1 MKTVFLIQCVLME
14 VKLDNEILDDLLY
27 ISRLNVDEKQK
38 PALMEEIK
46 KSVSGLDVLRKYVD
60 ESELQRHGISEA
72 ALRGN
77 EIVKQLDTQ
86 DLKKKLRRIFGRL
99 FSSAESFGI
108 RTHYEC
114 NYQNEF
120 TRIACGT

>member
-27 ISRLNVDEKQK
+27 ISRLSVDEKQK
-38 PALMEEIK
+38 PALEEIK

-86 DLKKKLRRIFGRL
+86 DLKKN
-99 FSSAESFGI
+99 SS
-108 RTHYEC
+108 
-114 NYQNEF
+114 EF
-120 TRIACGT
+120 LDGYFRVPKVLE

>member
-1 MKTVFLIQCVLME
+1 MHH
-14 VKLDNEILDDLLY
+14 LLY
-27 ISRLNVDEKQK
+27 ISRLSVDEKQK

-86 DLKKKLRRIFGRL
+86 DLKKN
-99 FSSAESFGI
+99 SS
-108 RTHYEC
+108 
-114 NYQNEF
+114 EF
-120 TRIACGT
+120 LDGYFRVPKVLE

>member
-1 MKTVFLIQCVLME
+1 ME

-27 ISRLNVDEKQK
+27 ISRLSVDEKQK
-38 PALMEEIK
+38 PALEEIK

-86 DLKKKLRRIFGRL
+86 DLKKN
-99 FSSAESFGI
+99 SS
-108 RTHYEC
+108 
-114 NYQNEF
+114 EF
-120 TRIACGT
+120 LDGYFRVPKVLE

>member
-1 MKTVFLIQCVLME
+1 ME

-27 ISRLNVDEKQK
+27 ISRLSVDEKQK

-60 ESELQRHGISEA
+60 ESELQRHGISE
-72 ALRGN
+72 
-77 EIVKQLDTQ
+77 V
-86 DLKKKLRRIFGRL
+86 
-99 FSSAESFGI
+99 SSAESFGI

>member
-27 ISRLNVDEKQK
+27 ISRLSVDEKQK

-86 DLKKKLRRIFGRL
+86 DLKKN
-99 FSSAESFGI
+99 SS
-108 RTHYEC
+108 
-114 NYQNEF
+114 EF
-120 TRIACGT
+120 LDGYFRVPKVLE

>member
-1 MKTVFLIQCVLME
+1 
-14 VKLDNEILDDLLY
+14 
-27 ISRLNVDEKQK
+27 
-38 PALMEEIK
+38 MEEIK

-86 DLKKKLRRIFGRL
+86 DLKKN
-99 FSSAESFGI
+99 SS
-108 RTHYEC
+108 
-114 NYQNEF
+114 EF
-120 TRIACGT
+120 LDGYFRVPKVLE